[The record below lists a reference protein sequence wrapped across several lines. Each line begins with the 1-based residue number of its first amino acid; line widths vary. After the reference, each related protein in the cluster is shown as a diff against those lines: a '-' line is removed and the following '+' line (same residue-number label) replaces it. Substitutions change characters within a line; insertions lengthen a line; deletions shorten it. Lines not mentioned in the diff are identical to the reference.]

1 MSIAD
6 TQKARLYANRAEV
19 AAAQCQIYTD
29 EARRA
34 PEYTDLAKQYAEI
47 AEASE
52 EAATIAAQSAQQS
65 SNSASSDASNAIQA
79 SSEAQNARD
88 SAVSSAESASS
99 SATSAS
105 DSEEIAQQ
113 SALSAS
119 ESAAT
124 AAAAVSK
131 TIRVNDT
138 DISPIPDVA
147 SRANKVLSFDAS
159 GNPIATT
166 PSSGSAGDVLNELA
180 APGGVSLVNGAVS
193 ESNLLA
199 PSAPSMI
206 GVMPQGNLSQL
217 LIYVTPEQFGAIGDG
232 TVHPLSERY
241 STLAAAQA
249 VYPFV
254 TALTQTIDWAACQ
267 KADSYSRGKCVVRC
281 PYARYHF
288 GSSDYL
294 SLGIN
299 SKWYGVENT
308 PLSML
313 FGTTMIRT
321 KPSVKPS
328 FGQDSVVRVMNAS
341 DAGSSDEFV
350 RGVEFIGIQCSRGVD
365 RRSASKYDGTICFHA
380 NMAMKAKIG
389 VSVSGGEYGAYGY
402 VCWGMTG
409 YIKYDSCHKAIWFDA
424 ASPTPEFTPSAS
436 SALTSMDLRIEGDAS
451 PFGITLRRCKYSK
464 FHGFIE
470 GVLANSTYAN
480 YDYTNETAIAMTCY
494 GCDSIDFTEMG
505 IEAWQGIHSYVNSA
519 TVSVNMSWTQDYK
532 LLNTTGKHGPYQ
544 SLSTLMGT
552 TELFTIPSTNNS
564 YYYAL
569 STLNACFVTLRNMTG
584 DMSTSEFANTF
595 LVTTD
600 ANSRFC
606 LENCGIYFG
615 SSRLIHPSNGFWSNI
630 SFINDRFFKDYFS
643 PANFTWVGN
652 GRSQS
657 SSWALAQIGAT
668 GQVTLTAPTGWSLV
682 DFSTHTLVG
691 SNTQAGSAGIIGLA
705 SAPTSSSVTL
715 QTNFSGTSGTYSVYY
730 KLIVVISK

>member
-1 MSIAD
+1 M
-6 TQKARLYANRAEV
+6 
-19 AAAQCQIYTD
+19 
-29 EARRA
+29 
-34 PEYTDLAKQYAEI
+34 
-47 AEASE
+47 
-52 EAATIAAQSAQQS
+52 ATTPT
-65 SNSASSDASNAIQA
+65 NLP
-79 SSEAQNARD
+79 
-88 SAVSSAESASS
+88 VP
-99 SATSAS
+99 
-105 DSEEIAQQ
+105 
-113 SALSAS
+113 S
-119 ESAAT
+119 ESARDLKFNAGKIDEFVT
-124 AAAAVSK
+124 SLALQYIDRFGGK
-131 TIRVNDT
+131 HYTIEGLRKL
-138 DISPIPDVA
+138 A
-147 SRANKVLSFDAS
+147 FDAIS
-159 GNPIATT
+159 GFGWILVESFEDGATLT
-166 PSSGSAGDVLNELA
+166 LPNQALLWESNGEYYRWAGTLPKTVPAGSAPDST
-180 APGGVSLVNGAVS
+180 GGVGPDAWVGIGDAALKTM
-193 ESNLLA
+193 LA
-199 PSAPSMI
+199 TSVGSSMI
-206 GVMPQGNLSQL
+206 GMAAGGTLDQVIQ
-217 LIYVTPEQFGAIGDG
+217 YVTPEQFGAIGDG

>member
-1 MSIAD
+1 MAD
-6 TQKARLYANRAEV
+6 SYLNTPVPTPTQNPVPSADIRDHVFGGAKIDEFVTSFALQYLDRFGNAHYTIEGLRWL
-19 AAAQCQIYTD
+19 AQQAISQYGLILLDSFQDGADITLPNQALRD
-29 EARRA
+29 EASGEYYRWDGPLPKHVDAGSTPASSGGVGVGAWVGVGDASLRA
-34 PEYTDLAKQYAEI
+34 YL
-47 AEASE
+47 
-52 EAATIAAQSAQQS
+52 ATIAGA
-65 SNSASSDASNAIQA
+65 ASIGLQ
-79 SSEAQNARD
+79 
-88 SAVSSAESASS
+88 
-99 SATSAS
+99 
-105 DSEEIAQQ
+105 
-113 SALSAS
+113 
-119 ESAAT
+119 
-124 AAAAVSK
+124 
-131 TIRVNDT
+131 
-138 DISPIPDVA
+138 
-147 SRANKVLSFDAS
+147 
-159 GNPIATT
+159 
-166 PSSGSAGDVLNELA
+166 
-180 APGGVSLVNGAVS
+180 PGG
-193 ESNLLA
+193 NLLQA
-199 PSAPSMI
+199 I
-206 GVMPQGNLSQL
+206 TW
-217 LIYVTPEQFGAIGDG
+217 VTPEQFGAIGDG
-232 TVHPLSERY
+232 TVHLLSERY
-241 STLAAAQA
+241 LTLSDAQA

-254 TALTQTIDWAACQ
+254 TSLTQTIDWAACQ
-267 KADSYSRGKCVVRC
+267 AADNYARGKVVVRC
-281 PYARYHF
+281 PYATYHF

-294 SLGIN
+294 ALGIN

-308 PLSML
+308 PLSSL

-321 KPSVKPS
+321 KPTVKPS
-328 FGQDSVVRVMNAS
+328 FGQDVVVRVMNAS

-350 RGVEFIGIQCSRGVD
+350 RGVEFIGIQCSRGVE

-389 VSVSGGEYGAYGY
+389 VSVTGGEYGAYGY

-424 ASPTPEFTPSAS
+424 ASPTPEFTPSAG

-470 GVLANSTYAN
+470 GVLANTTYAN

-505 IEAWQGIHSYVNSA
+505 IEAWQGIHAYVNSSTA
-519 TVSVNMSWTQDYK
+519 SINMSWTQDYK

-544 SLSTLMGT
+544 SLSTLMSN

-569 STLNACFVTLRNMTG
+569 NAALLTLRNMTG
-584 DMSTSEFANTF
+584 DMSASEFANTF

-615 SSRLIHPSNGFWSNI
+615 SSRLIHPENGYWSNI
-630 SFINDRFFKDYFS
+630 SFVNDRFFKNYFS
-643 PANFTWVGN
+643 PANFTWIGS

-657 SSWALAQIGAT
+657 TAWALAQIGAT

-682 DFSTHTLVG
+682 DFSAHTLVG

-715 QTNFSGTSGTYSVYY
+715 QTNFSGTAGTYSVYY

>member
-1 MSIAD
+1 M
-6 TQKARLYANRAEV
+6 TTTPTNLPV
-19 AAAQCQIYTD
+19 
-29 EARRA
+29 
-34 PEYTDLAKQYAEI
+34 P
-47 AEASE
+47 
-52 EAATIAAQSAQQS
+52 
-65 SNSASSDASNAIQA
+65 
-79 SSEAQNARD
+79 
-88 SAVSSAESASS
+88 
-99 SATSAS
+99 
-105 DSEEIAQQ
+105 
-113 SALSAS
+113 S
-119 ESAAT
+119 ESARDLKFNAGKIDEFVT
-124 AAAAVSK
+124 SLALQYIDRFGGK
-131 TIRVNDT
+131 HYTIEGLRKL
-138 DISPIPDVA
+138 A
-147 SRANKVLSFDAS
+147 FDAIS
-159 GNPIATT
+159 GFGWILVESFEDGATLTLPNQALLWESNGEYYRWAGTLPKTVPAGST
-166 PSSGSAGDVLNELA
+166 PDST
-180 APGGVSLVNGAVS
+180 GGVGPDAWVGIGDAALKTM
-193 ESNLLA
+193 LA
-199 PSAPSMI
+199 TSVGSSMI
-206 GVMPQGNLSQL
+206 GMAAGGTLDQVIQ
-217 LIYVTPEQFGAIGDG
+217 YVTPEQFGAIGDG

-584 DMSTSEFANTF
+584 ERLARNALTP
-595 LVTTD
+595 
-600 ANSRFC
+600 SR
-606 LENCGIYFG
+606 
-615 SSRLIHPSNGFWSNI
+615 
-630 SFINDRFFKDYFS
+630 
-643 PANFTWVGN
+643 
-652 GRSQS
+652 
-657 SSWALAQIGAT
+657 
-668 GQVTLTAPTGWSLV
+668 
-682 DFSTHTLVG
+682 
-691 SNTQAGSAGIIGLA
+691 
-705 SAPTSSSVTL
+705 
-715 QTNFSGTSGTYSVYY
+715 
-730 KLIVVISK
+730 